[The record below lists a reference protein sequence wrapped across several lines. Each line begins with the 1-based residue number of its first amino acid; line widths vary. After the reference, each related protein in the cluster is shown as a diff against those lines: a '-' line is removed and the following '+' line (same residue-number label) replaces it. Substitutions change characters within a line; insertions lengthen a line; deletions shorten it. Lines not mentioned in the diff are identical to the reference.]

1 MSRLNELGFDDVE
14 DYLTQ
19 LGNNFAQSTV
29 LEADARIKEA
39 TPSTTGRLRVGWQIG
54 ENAISSSAPDA
65 GEYPEAQGQS
75 IPEMK
80 GINSQPGTETIGNV
94 YNIHNA
100 VEYAEPVCMGTG
112 LPPSWGGS
120 FKTRQG
126 TIPGFPEL
134 ITKELQVDRQKAFN
148 DAVKQAQK
156 GGKI

>member
-1 MSRLNELGFDDVE
+1 MAKEIGFNEVE
-14 DYLTQ
+14 DYLTA
-19 LGNNFAQSTV
+19 LGNFFAQSTV
-29 LEADARIKEA
+29 LEADAKIKEA
-39 TPSTTGRLRVGWQIG
+39 TPSTTGRLRASWQIG
-54 ENAISSSAPDA
+54 QNAVSQTSEAP

-80 GINSQPGTETIGNV
+80 GINYQPGTETIGNV
-94 YNIHNA
+94 HNIHNA